1 MDVEISCV
9 TCLLHTIFENIM
21 GLGEANDEWGSIST
35 TDLILNLLEI
45 SVMVFNQQIEE
56 WRVIVLF
63 VLLRSHNGQTI

>member
-45 SVMVFNQQIEE
+45 SVMVFNQQI
-56 WRVIVLF
+56 
-63 VLLRSHNGQTI
+63 LLSYIYLASSQLIMSIH

>member
-45 SVMVFNQQIEE
+45 LVMVFN
-56 WRVIVLF
+56 
-63 VLLRSHNGQTI
+63 